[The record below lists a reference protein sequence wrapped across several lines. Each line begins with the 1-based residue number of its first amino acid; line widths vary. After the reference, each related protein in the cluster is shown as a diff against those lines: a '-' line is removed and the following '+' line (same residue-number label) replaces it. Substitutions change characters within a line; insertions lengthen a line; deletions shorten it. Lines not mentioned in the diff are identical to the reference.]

1 VLHGILSQLTAG
13 AQIQVYKVAS
23 VDDQSL
29 SATAG
34 HSADAIPDEVWQLL
48 DKYSDIFASKV
59 TFPPTRVSTHSIPLL
74 PGATP
79 IHIRPYRYT
88 PALKDEIECQ
98 IQEMLKAGLIHHS
111 SGPFSSPV
119 LLVKKKDSTYIC
131 CVDYRHL
138 NAITKK
144 GQYLVPVIEDFLDE
158 LQ

>member
-1 VLHGILSQLTAG
+1 MLLRTPYGNSIVVLHGILSQLTAG
-13 AQIQVYKVAS
+13 AQIQVYKVAC

-74 PGATP
+74 SGATP

-88 PALKDEIECQ
+88 PALKDEID
-98 IQEMLKAGLIHHS
+98 AGFKKCSRLVSFTIVAV
-111 SGPFSSPV
+111 PFHPLS
-119 LLVKKKDSTYIC
+119 C
-131 CVDYRHL
+131 W
-138 NAITKK
+138 
-144 GQYLVPVIEDFLDE
+144 
-158 LQ
+158 